1 MNVTLPA
8 GCMLAAI
15 VGSPFGAVGFYP
27 FEEVRSLWLAGMV
40 LWFVIWSL
48 MAGLAWIIERLG

>member
-15 VGSPFGAVGFYP
+15 FGSPCGAVGFYP
-27 FEEVRSLWLAGMV
+27 FEEVRHLWWFGMV
-40 LWFVIWSL
+40 LWFIIWSL
-48 MAGLAWIIERLG
+48 MGALAAVAERLN